1 MTDRPWWLEPLS
13 EAAGDLSAEV
23 SGLSSRDA
31 KAQLGRFG
39 PNLFRERQEKSL
51 LVQYLTRF
59 KNPLITLGYQRPV
72 SVVVLVVQET
82 LFYDSATSASGR
94 LPEITNGCFVEAK
107 HENVVAERRTASE
120 KLDRRFWVDA
130 VEKPDFRAAPTRP
143 QGGFLGLEPKF
154 WVARRVV

>member
-1 MTDRPWWLEPLS
+1 LTDRPWWLEPLS

-82 LFYDSATSASGR
+82 LFYDSATSASGPERVKTPHDIMR
-94 LPEITNGCFVEAK
+94 LSF
-107 HENVVAERRTASE
+107 
-120 KLDRRFWVDA
+120 
-130 VEKPDFRAAPTRP
+130 
-143 QGGFLGLEPKF
+143 
-154 WVARRVV
+154 

>member
-1 MTDRPWWLEPLS
+1 MI
-13 EAAGDLSAEV
+13 
-23 SGLSSRDA
+23 
-31 KAQLGRFG
+31 
-39 PNLFRERQEKSL
+39 RQ
-51 LVQYLTRF
+51 
-59 KNPLITLGYQRPV
+59 TLQHSIV
-72 SVVVLVVQET
+72 TVA
-82 LFYDSATSASGR
+82 FYDSFRANRALAGFGR